1 MVRLGCVPEQGGH
14 PLIWKM
20 PGGPDGG
27 AGASG
32 ANR

>member
-1 MVRLGCVPEQGGH
+1 MVRLGCVPEQGG
-14 PLIWKM
+14 PSAYM
-20 PGGPDGG
+20 ENASGPDGG